1 MCLAMTI
8 TVNTATLKQKLSHYL
23 GLASQGRDVLIT
35 SHKRIVARLLGEDG
49 DSRLP
54 LREPTKPASAVA
66 DIGGFGF
73 NHDPLKDI
81 VKERS
86 AR

>member
-1 MCLAMTI
+1 MTI
-8 TVNTATLKQKLSHYL
+8 TVNTATLKQQLSHYL

-49 DSRLP
+49 ESRLP
-54 LREPTKPASAVA
+54 LREPTMPVSAVA

-73 NHDPLKDI
+73 TEDPLDAI
-81 VKERS
+81 AAERS
-86 AR
+86 VR

>member
-1 MCLAMTI
+1 MTI
-8 TVNTATLKQKLSHYL
+8 TVNTATLKQQLSHYL
-23 GLASQGRDVLIT
+23 GLAHQGKDVLIT

-54 LREPTKPASAVA
+54 LHEPTKPASAVA

-73 NHDPLKDI
+73 TEDPLDEIK
-81 VKERS
+81 KERS
-86 AR
+86 SR

>member
-1 MCLAMTI
+1 MTI
-8 TVNTATLKQKLSHYL
+8 TV
-23 GLASQGRDVLIT
+23 

-54 LREPTKPASAVA
+54 LREPTLPASVVA

-73 NHDPLKDI
+73 SSDPLKQLT
-81 VKERS
+81 KERS